1 MQRSTDRFLTTHVGR
16 LGHPDALF
24 QTMIDAQGRPT
35 GDTDFSARL
44 SDEVT
49 KVVKEQREI
58 GLDIV
63 NDGELGKLGWQVY
76 HRDRLAGFS
85 VETETAPFRPHR
97 KGGGDAQRFADYFE
111 ASASSWVIQ
120 RVGSALRQADV
131 VTCTGPISYI
141 GFESLN
147 EDITNLVSALEAV
160 GADPSDGFMNATSP
174 GSILSPNVYYDSEE
188 AYLFAIADALREEYT
203 AITDSGLTLQ
213 IDDPYI
219 AVHWANAGPFT
230 SKEYRAWASTRIEAL
245 NHALRGI
252 PRDQVIAHICWG
264 SYKGPHTTDA
274 PMGELV
280 PLALAMDVGGWSIEA
295 ANARHEHEFEAWR
308 GVDLDG
314 RVLFP
319 GVIGHATDTIEHPEL
334 VAWRIGLWADA
345 IGEENVIAST
355 DCGLGDRVHPQIE
368 QAKLEALVAGARI
381 ASGRRVRPRH
391 AGSPA

>member
-1 MQRSTDRFLTTHVGR
+1 MRRSTDRFLTTHVGR
-16 LGHPDALF
+16 LGHPDVLF
-24 QTMIDAQGRPT
+24 QTMIDAKGRPT
-35 GDTDFSARL
+35 DDAEFSARL

-49 KVVKEQREI
+49 KVVREQREI
-58 GLDIV
+58 GIDVV
-63 NDGELGKLGWQVY
+63 NDGEIGKLGWQVY

-85 VETETAPFRPHR
+85 VETETEAFRPHR

-120 RVGSALRQADV
+120 RVGKALRQADV
-131 VTCTGPISYI
+131 VTCTGPISYT

-147 EDITNLVSALEAV
+147 EDITNLVTALEAV
-160 GADPSDGFMNATSP
+160 GAEPSDGFMNATSP

-188 AYLFAIADALREEYT
+188 AYLYAIADALREEYK
-203 AITDSGLTLQ
+203 AITDAGLTLQ

-219 AVHWANAGPFT
+219 AVHWASAGPFS
-230 SKEYRAWASTRIEAL
+230 SKEYGAWARTRIEAL
-245 NHALRGI
+245 NHAIRGI
-252 PRDQVIAHICWG
+252 PREQVMVHICWG

-274 PMGELV
+274 PMRELI

-314 RVLFP
+314 RVLLP

-345 IGEENVIAST
+345 VGEENVIAST

-381 ASGRRVRPRH
+381 ASGGRSHSRQVGAR
-391 AGSPA
+391 S